1 MKFKTV
7 TKLFSLLFLAS
18 FMALMINVESNT
30 AFAQS
35 THTITI
41 NNNCS
46 DTIWVGAN
54 PKVQSVTVGTQN
66 ITTLGGWEMA
76 TNTTATV
83 LVPLNFN
90 SGRFWARTGCS
101 FRPTIHAHLL
111 GPITIPLRIA
121 ATPEAV
127 RIRPAILR

>member
-54 PKVQSVTVGTQN
+54 PKVQSVTVGT
-66 ITTLGGWEMA
+66 
-76 TNTTATV
+76 
-83 LVPLNFN
+83 
-90 SGRFWARTGCS
+90 
-101 FRPTIHAHLL
+101 
-111 GPITIPLRIA
+111 
-121 ATPEAV
+121 
-127 RIRPAILR
+127 